1 MATELGQAYVQ
12 VIPSAKG
19 IGGMLKKSMGGDF
32 DSAGQSLGTS
42 LGSKIKKALIAAGI
56 GKALK
61 TAIFEGAKLEQ
72 SLGGVET
79 LFKGSAGR
87 VKQYASQ
94 AFKTA
99 GMSANEY
106 MENVT
111 SFSAAMISSLGGNTK
126 KAAQLSNQAITDMSD
141 NANKMGSDI
150 SMITQTYQ
158 SLARGQYQMLD
169 NLKLGYGGTKGEMQR
184 LLNDAEKL
192 TGKKYDISNFSDVT
206 QAIHAIQTE
215 MGITGTTAKEAA
227 STISGSFNMMKASA
241 KDFLGNLTLGRD
253 VSKSMENLV
262 ASTGT
267 FLSNLLPALGN
278 IAKGLVNV
286 IGTTFPQLFSQIG
299 KSLGANMPGL
309 ISKGLS
315 MITQFTASLRN
326 NAGKFISAGMD
337 MLLKLAQGFARSMPV
352 LIQKIPQIVTNIAGI
367 INDNAPKVLATG
379 VKIIITLA
387 KGLIQAIPTLIANIP
402 QILRAMW
409 NAFTAFSWLNLG
421 GTIIRGIVGAL
432 RGGVGAL
439 FSAAQSL
446 GTTILNALANLPAL
460 LFNAGA
466 TAIVRMIQGLRS
478 AWGVLTGIGVQIISV
493 IISGLASLG
502 SRLWNKAKSAVSRM
516 ISAFRSGGWGS
527 IGTHIISGIIRGIAG
542 AAGRLFSAMKNLAS
556 RALKSAKKALGIESP
571 SKIFAAEVGH
581 FIPSG
586 IALGVERNEGVL
598 TASMK
603 HAAGTMTDAF
613 NPNLV
618 RTANSSWSQMNMYPA
633 YKDAFSGGVVQ
644 NINIYQPV
652 KTPGETAR
660 AIKDAAFKIG
670 LAGGQ

>member
-1 MATELGQAYVQ
+1 MATELGKAYVQ

-19 IGGMLKKSMGGDF
+19 IGGMLKKSMGGDM
-32 DSAGQSLGTS
+32 DSAGTSLGKG
-42 LGSKIKKALIAAGI
+42 LGSKIKAAIIAAGI
-56 GKALK
+56 GKVLK

-87 VKQYASQ
+87 VKKYA
-94 AFKTA
+94 AEAYRTA
-99 GMSANEY
+99 GMSGNEY

-126 KAAQLSNQAITDMSD
+126 KAAKLSNQAITDMSD
-141 NANKMGSDI
+141 NANKMGTDL
-150 SMITQTYQ
+150 SMVTQTYQ

-192 TGKKYDISNFSDVT
+192 TGKKYDISSFSDVT
-206 QAIHAIQTE
+206 QAIHAIQTQ

-262 ASTGT
+262 TSTGT

-286 IGTTFPQLFSQIG
+286 IGTTFPQMFSKIG
-299 KSLGANMPGL
+299 NSLGASMPGL
-309 ISKGLS
+309 ISKGLT
-315 MITQFTASLRN
+315 MVTQFTASLRK
-326 NAGKFISAGMD
+326 NAGKFVSAGME
-337 MLLKLAQGFARSMPV
+337 MLLKLAQGWANSMPV
-352 LIQKIPQIVTNIAGI
+352 MIQKIPQIITNIAGL
-367 INDNAPKVLATG
+367 INDNAPKIMITG
-379 VKIIITLA
+379 GKIIITLV
-387 KGLIQAIPTLIANIP
+387 KGLINAIPTLIANIP

-409 NAFTAFSWLNLG
+409 NAFTAFNWMSIG
-421 GTIIRGIVGAL
+421 STMISGIAGAL
-432 RGGVGAL
+432 RSGIGSL

-446 GTTILNALANLPAL
+446 CVTIVNAFINLPTV

-466 TAIVRMIQGLRS
+466 TAIVHLIQGFRS
-478 AWGVLTGIGVQIISV
+478 AWGVITSIGGRIVV
-493 IISGLASLG
+493 AVISGLVSLASRMW
-502 SRLWNKAKSAVSRM
+502 SSAKSAASRM
-516 ISAFRSGGWGS
+516 LSAFRAVSWGS
-527 IGTHIISGIIRGIAG
+527 VGTHIISGIIRGIAG
-542 AAGRLFSAMKNLAS
+542 AAGKLFSSMKNLAS
-556 RALKSAKKALGIESP
+556 KALSAAKKVLGINSP
-571 SKIFAAEVGH
+571 SRVFAAEVGRW
-581 FIPSG
+581 IPAGIAVGVTKNSG
-586 IALGVERNEGVL
+586 ILSSVMDDTAKSM
-598 TASMK
+598 TAS
-603 HAAGTMTDAF
+603 F

-618 RTANSSWSQMNMYPA
+618 RNAQISWSGATQNNA
-633 YKDAFSGGVVQ
+633 ANQTGNVVQ

-652 KTPGETAR
+652 KTPGETAE
-660 AIKDAAFKIG
+660 AIKNTAKYAF
-670 LAGGQ
+670 AGDYI

>member
-1 MATELGQAYVQ
+1 MATELGKAYVQ

-19 IGGMLKKSMGGDF
+19 IGGMLKKSMGGDM
-32 DSAGQSLGTS
+32 DSAGTSLGKG
-42 LGSKIKKALIAAGI
+42 LGSKIKAAIIAAGI
-56 GKALK
+56 GKVLK

-87 VKQYASQ
+87 VKKYA
-94 AFKTA
+94 AEAYRTA
-99 GMSANEY
+99 GMSGNEY

-126 KAAQLSNQAITDMSD
+126 KAAKLSNQAITDMSD
-141 NANKMGSDI
+141 NANKMGTDL
-150 SMITQTYQ
+150 SMVTQTYQ

-192 TGKKYDISNFSDVT
+192 TGKKYDISSFSDVT
-206 QAIHAIQTE
+206 QAIHAIQTQ

-262 ASTGT
+262 TSTGT

-286 IGTTFPQLFSQIG
+286 IGTTFPQMFSKIG
-299 KSLGANMPGL
+299 NSLGASMPGL
-309 ISKGLS
+309 ISKGLT
-315 MITQFTASLRN
+315 MVTQFTASLRK
-326 NAGKFISAGMD
+326 NAGKFVSAGME
-337 MLLKLAQGFARSMPV
+337 MLLKLAQGWANSMPV
-352 LIQKIPQIVTNIAGI
+352 MIQKIPQIITNIAGL
-367 INDNAPKVLATG
+367 INDNAPKIMITG
-379 VKIIITLA
+379 GKIIITLV
-387 KGLIQAIPTLIANIP
+387 KGLINAIPTLIANIP

-409 NAFTAFSWLNLG
+409 NAFTAFNWMSLG
-421 GTIIRGIVGAL
+421 STMISGIAGAL
-432 RGGVGAL
+432 RSGIGSL

-446 GTTILNALANLPAL
+446 CVTIVNAFINLPTV

-466 TAIVRMIQGLRS
+466 TAIVHLIQGFRS
-478 AWGVLTGIGVQIISV
+478 AWGVITSIGGRIV
-493 IISGLASLG
+493 IAVISGLISLASRMW
-502 SRLWNKAKSAVSRM
+502 SSAKSAASRM
-516 ISAFRSGGWGS
+516 LSAFRAVSWGS
-527 IGTHIISGIIRGIAG
+527 VGTHIISGIIRGIAG
-542 AAGRLFSAMKNLAS
+542 AAGKLFSSMKNLAS
-556 RALKSAKKALGIESP
+556 KALSAAKKVLGINSP
-571 SKIFAAEVGH
+571 SRVFAAEVGRW
-581 FIPSG
+581 IPAGIAVGVTKNSG
-586 IALGVERNEGVL
+586 ILSSVMDDTAKSM
-598 TASMK
+598 TAS
-603 HAAGTMTDAF
+603 F

-618 RTANSSWSQMNMYPA
+618 RNAQISWSGATQNNA
-633 YKDAFSGGVVQ
+633 ANQTGNVVQ

-652 KTPGETAR
+652 KTPGETAE
-660 AIKDAAFKIG
+660 AIKNTAKYAF
-670 LAGGQ
+670 AGDYI

>member
-1 MATELGQAYVQ
+1 MATELGKAYVQ

-19 IGGMLKKSMGGDF
+19 IGGMLKKSMGGDM
-32 DSAGQSLGTS
+32 DSAGTS
-42 LGSKIKKALIAAGI
+42 IGKGLGSKIKAAIIAAGI
-56 GKALK
+56 GKVLK

-87 VKQYASQ
+87 VKKYA
-94 AFKTA
+94 AEAYRTA
-99 GMSANEY
+99 GMSGNEY

-126 KAAQLSNQAITDMSD
+126 KAAKLSNQAITDMSD
-141 NANKMGSDI
+141 NANKMGTDL
-150 SMITQTYQ
+150 SMVTQTYQ

-192 TGKKYDISNFSDVT
+192 TGKKYDISSFSDVT
-206 QAIHAIQTE
+206 QAIHAIQTQ

-262 ASTGT
+262 TSTGT

-286 IGTTFPQLFSQIG
+286 IGTTFPQMFSKIG
-299 KSLGANMPGL
+299 NSLGASMPGL
-309 ISKGLS
+309 ISKGLT
-315 MITQFTASLRN
+315 MVTQFTASLRK
-326 NAGKFISAGMD
+326 NAGKFVSAGME
-337 MLLKLAQGFARSMPV
+337 MLLKLAQGWANSMPV
-352 LIQKIPQIVTNIAGI
+352 MIQKIPQIITNIAGL
-367 INDNAPKVLATG
+367 INDNAPKIMVTG
-379 VKIIITLA
+379 GKIIITLV
-387 KGLIQAIPTLIANIP
+387 KGLINAIPTLIANIP

-409 NAFTAFSWLNLG
+409 NAFTAFNWMSLG
-421 GTIIRGIVGAL
+421 SSMISGIAGAL
-432 RGGVGAL
+432 RSGIGSL

-446 GTTILNALANLPAL
+446 CVTIVNAFINLPTV

-466 TAIVRMIQGLRS
+466 TAIVHLIQGFRS
-478 AWGVLTGIGVQIISV
+478 AWGVITSIGGRIVV
-493 IISGLASLG
+493 AVISGLVSLASRMW
-502 SRLWNKAKSAVSRM
+502 SSAKSAASRM
-516 ISAFRSGGWGS
+516 FSAFRAVSWGS
-527 IGTHIISGIIRGIAG
+527 VGTHIISGIIRGIAG
-542 AAGRLFSAMKNLAS
+542 AAGKLFSAMKNLAS
-556 RALKSAKKALGIESP
+556 KALSAAKKVLGINSP
-571 SKIFAAEVGH
+571 SRVFAAEVGRW
-581 FIPSG
+581 IPAG
-586 IALGVERNEGVL
+586 IAVGVTKNSGMLSSVMDD
-598 TASMK
+598 TAKSM
-603 HAAGTMTDAF
+603 TSSF

-618 RTANSSWSQMNMYPA
+618 RNAQISWSGATQNNA
-633 YKDAFSGGVVQ
+633 ANQTGNVVQ

-652 KTPGETAR
+652 KTPGETAE
-660 AIKDAAFKIG
+660 AIKNTAKYAF
-670 LAGGQ
+670 AGDYI

>member
-1 MATELGQAYVQ
+1 MATELGKAYVQ

-19 IGGMLKKSMGGDF
+19 IGGMLKKSMGGDM
-32 DSAGQSLGTS
+32 DSAGTSLGKG
-42 LGSKIKKALIAAGI
+42 LGSKIKAAIIAAGI
-56 GKALK
+56 GKVLK

-87 VKQYASQ
+87 VKKYA
-94 AFKTA
+94 AEAYRTA
-99 GMSANEY
+99 GMSGNEY

-126 KAAQLSNQAITDMSD
+126 KAAKLSNQAITDMSD
-141 NANKMGSDI
+141 NANKMGTDL
-150 SMITQTYQ
+150 SMVTQTYQ

-192 TGKKYDISNFSDVT
+192 TGKKYDISSFSDVT
-206 QAIHAIQTE
+206 QAIHAIQTQ

-262 ASTGT
+262 TSTGT

-286 IGTTFPQLFSQIG
+286 IGTTFPQMFSKIG
-299 KSLGANMPGL
+299 NSLGASMPGL
-309 ISKGLS
+309 ISKGLT
-315 MITQFTASLRN
+315 MVTQFTASLRK
-326 NAGKFISAGMD
+326 NAGKFVSAGME
-337 MLLKLAQGFARSMPV
+337 MLLKLAQGWANSMPV
-352 LIQKIPQIVTNIAGI
+352 MIQKIPQIITNIAGL
-367 INDNAPKVLATG
+367 INDNAPKIMVTG
-379 VKIIITLA
+379 GKIIITLV
-387 KGLIQAIPTLIANIP
+387 KGLINAIPTLIANIP

-409 NAFTAFSWLNLG
+409 NAFTAFNWMSLG
-421 GTIIRGIVGAL
+421 STMISGIAGAL
-432 RGGVGAL
+432 RSGIGSL

-446 GTTILNALANLPAL
+446 CVTIVNAFINLPTV

-466 TAIVRMIQGLRS
+466 TAIVHLIQGFRS
-478 AWGVLTGIGVQIISV
+478 AWGVITSIGGRIVV
-493 IISGLASLG
+493 AVISGLVSLASRMW
-502 SRLWNKAKSAVSRM
+502 SSAKSAASRM
-516 ISAFRSGGWGS
+516 LSAFRAVSWGS
-527 IGTHIISGIIRGIAG
+527 VGTHIISGIIRGIAG
-542 AAGRLFSAMKNLAS
+542 AAGKLFSSMKNLAS
-556 RALKSAKKALGIESP
+556 KALSAAKKVLGINSP
-571 SKIFAAEVGH
+571 SRVFAAEVGRW
-581 FIPSG
+581 IPAG
-586 IALGVERNEGVL
+586 IAVGVTKNSGMLSSVMDD
-598 TASMK
+598 TAKSM
-603 HAAGTMTDAF
+603 TSSF

-618 RTANSSWSQMNMYPA
+618 RNAQISWSGATQNNA
-633 YKDAFSGGVVQ
+633 ANQTGNVVQ

-652 KTPGETAR
+652 KTPGETAE
-660 AIKDAAFKIG
+660 AIKNTAKYAF
-670 LAGGQ
+670 AGDYI

>member
-1 MATELGQAYVQ
+1 MATELGKAYVQ

-19 IGGMLKKSMGGDF
+19 IGGMLKKSMGGDM
-32 DSAGQSLGTS
+32 DSAGTSLGKG
-42 LGSKIKKALIAAGI
+42 LGSKIKAAIIAAGI
-56 GKALK
+56 GKVLK

-87 VKQYASQ
+87 VKKYA
-94 AFKTA
+94 AEAYRTA
-99 GMSANEY
+99 GMSGNEY

-126 KAAQLSNQAITDMSD
+126 KAAKLSNQAITDMSD
-141 NANKMGSDI
+141 NANKIGTDL
-150 SMITQTYQ
+150 SMVTQTYQ

-192 TGKKYDISNFSDVT
+192 TGKKYDISSFSDVT
-206 QAIHAIQTE
+206 QAIHAIQTQ

-262 ASTGT
+262 TSTGT

-286 IGTTFPQLFSQIG
+286 IGTTFPQMFSKIG
-299 KSLGANMPGL
+299 NSLGASMPGL
-309 ISKGLS
+309 ISKGLT
-315 MITQFTASLRN
+315 MVTQFTASLRR
-326 NAGKFISAGMD
+326 NAGKFVSAGME
-337 MLLKLAQGFARSMPV
+337 MLLKLAQGWANSMPV
-352 LIQKIPQIVTNIAGI
+352 MIQKIPQIITNIAGL
-367 INDNAPKVLATG
+367 INDNAPKIMVTG
-379 VKIIITLA
+379 GKIIITLVR
-387 KGLIQAIPTLIANIP
+387 GLINAIPTLIANIP

-409 NAFTAFSWLNLG
+409 NAFTAFNWMSLG
-421 GTIIRGIVGAL
+421 SSMISGIAGAL
-432 RGGVGAL
+432 RSGIGSL

-446 GTTILNALANLPAL
+446 CVTIVNAFINLPTV

-466 TAIVRMIQGLRS
+466 TAIVHLIQGFRS
-478 AWGVLTGIGVQIISV
+478 AWGVITSIGGRIVV
-493 IISGLASLG
+493 AVISGLVSLASRMW
-502 SRLWNKAKSAVSRM
+502 SSAKSAASRM
-516 ISAFRSGGWGS
+516 LSAFRAVSWGS
-527 IGTHIISGIIRGIAG
+527 VGTHIISGIIRGIAG
-542 AAGRLFSAMKNLAS
+542 AAGKLFSSMKNLAS
-556 RALKSAKKALGIESP
+556 KALSAAKKVLGINSP
-571 SKIFAAEVGH
+571 SRVFAAEVGRW
-581 FIPSG
+581 IPAG
-586 IALGVERNEGVL
+586 IAVGVTKNSGMLSSVMDD
-598 TASMK
+598 TAKSM
-603 HAAGTMTDAF
+603 TSSF

-618 RTANSSWSQMNMYPA
+618 RNAQISWSGATQNNA
-633 YKDAFSGGVVQ
+633 ANQTGNVVQ

-652 KTPGETAR
+652 KTPGETAE
-660 AIKDAAFKIG
+660 AIKNTAKYAF
-670 LAGGQ
+670 AGDYI

>member
-1 MATELGQAYVQ
+1 MATELGKAYVQ

-19 IGGMLKKSMGGDF
+19 IGGMLKKSMGGDM
-32 DSAGQSLGTS
+32 DSAGTSLGKG
-42 LGSKIKKALIAAGI
+42 LGSKIKAAIIAAGI
-56 GKALK
+56 GKVLK

-87 VKQYASQ
+87 VKKYA
-94 AFKTA
+94 AEAYRTA
-99 GMSANEY
+99 GMSGNEY

-126 KAAQLSNQAITDMSD
+126 KAAKLSNQAITDMSD
-141 NANKMGSDI
+141 NANKMGTDL
-150 SMITQTYQ
+150 SMVTQTYQ

-192 TGKKYDISNFSDVT
+192 TGKKYDISSFSDVT
-206 QAIHAIQTE
+206 QAIHAIQTQ

-286 IGTTFPQLFSQIG
+286 IGTTFPQIFSKIG
-299 KSLGANMPGL
+299 NSLGASMPGL
-309 ISKGLS
+309 VSKGLT
-315 MITQFTASLRN
+315 MVTQFTASLRK
-326 NAGKFISAGMD
+326 NAGKFVSAGME
-337 MLLKLAQGFARSMPV
+337 MLLKLAQGWANSMPV
-352 LIQKIPQIVTNIAGI
+352 MIQKIPQIITNIAGL
-367 INDNAPKVLATG
+367 INDNAPKIMVTG
-379 VKIIITLA
+379 GKIIITLVR
-387 KGLIQAIPTLIANIP
+387 GLINAIPTLIANIP

-409 NAFTAFSWLNLG
+409 NAFTAFNWMSLG
-421 GTIIRGIVGAL
+421 SSMISGIAGAL
-432 RGGVGAL
+432 RSGIGSL

-446 GTTILNALANLPAL
+446 CVTIVNAFINLPTV

-466 TAIVRMIQGLRS
+466 TAIVHLIQGFRS
-478 AWGVLTGIGVQIISV
+478 AWGVITSIGGRIVV
-493 IISGLASLG
+493 AVISGLVSLASRMW
-502 SRLWNKAKSAVSRM
+502 SSAKSAASRM
-516 ISAFRSGGWGS
+516 LSAFRAVSWGS
-527 IGTHIISGIIRGIAG
+527 VGTHIISGIIRGIAG
-542 AAGRLFSAMKNLAS
+542 AAGKLFSSMKNLAS
-556 RALKSAKKALGIESP
+556 KALSAAKKVLGINSP
-571 SKIFAAEVGH
+571 SRVFAAEVGRW
-581 FIPSG
+581 IPAG
-586 IALGVERNEGVL
+586 IAVGVTKNSGMLSSVMDD
-598 TASMK
+598 TAKSM
-603 HAAGTMTDAF
+603 TSSF

-618 RTANSSWSQMNMYPA
+618 RNAQISWSGATQNNA
-633 YKDAFSGGVVQ
+633 ANQTGNVVQ

-652 KTPGETAR
+652 KTPGETAE
-660 AIKDAAFKIG
+660 AIKNTAKYAF
-670 LAGGQ
+670 AGDYI

>member
-1 MATELGQAYVQ
+1 MATELGKAYVQ
-12 VIPSAKG
+12 VIPSARG
-19 IGGMLKKSMGGDF
+19 IGGLLKKSMGSDI
-32 DSAGQSLGTS
+32 DSAGTSLGKG
-42 LGSKIKKALIAAGI
+42 LGSKIKAALLAAGI
-56 GKALK
+56 GKVLK
-61 TAIFEGAKLEQ
+61 MAIFEGAKLEQ

-79 LFKGSAGR
+79 LFKDSAGR
-87 VKQYASQ
+87 VKKYA
-94 AFKTA
+94 AEAYRTA
-99 GMSANEY
+99 GMSGNEY

-126 KAAQLSNQAITDMSD
+126 KAAKLSNQAITDMSD

-150 SMITQTYQ
+150 NMITQTYQ

-192 TGKKYDISNFSDVT
+192 TGKKYDISSFSDVT
-206 QAIHAIQTE
+206 QAIHAIQTQ

-253 VSKSMENLV
+253 VGQSLQNLV
-262 ASTGT
+262 KSTGT

-278 IAKGLVNV
+278 IAKGIVNV

-299 KSLGANMPGL
+299 NSLGSNMPGL
-309 ISKGLS
+309 ISKGLT
-315 MITQFTASLRN
+315 MLTRFTASLRS
-326 NAGKFISAGMD
+326 NAGKFISSGAD
-337 MLLKLAQGFARSMPV
+337 MLLKLAQGFANSLPV
-352 LIQKIPQIVTNIAGI
+352 LIQKIPQIITNIAGI
-367 INDNAPKVLATG
+367 INDNAPKLLATG
-379 VKIIITLA
+379 VKIIIVLA
-387 KGLIQAIPTLIANIP
+387 KGLIQAIPTLIASIP
-402 QILRAMW
+402 QILKAMW

-421 GTIIRGIVGAL
+421 GTIIRGIAGAL

-446 GTTILNALANLPAL
+446 GTTILNALANLPAS

-466 TAIVRMIQGLRS
+466 TAIVRMIQGFRS
-478 AWGVLTGIGVQIISV
+478 AWGVLTGIGAQIISV

-527 IGTHIISGIIRGIAG
+527 IGTHIISGIIRGISG

-556 RALKSAKKALGIESP
+556 KALSAAKKALGINSP
-571 SKIFAAEVGH
+571 SRVFAAEVGRW
-581 FIPSG
+581 IPAGIAVGITRNSG
-586 IALGVERNEGVL
+586 ILSGVMDD
-598 TASMK
+598 TARSM
-603 HAAGTMTDAF
+603 TNSF

-618 RTANSSWSQMNMYPA
+618 RNAQVNWSGTANDNGIVA
-633 YKDAFSGGVVQ
+633 AENVVQ

-652 KTPGETAR
+652 RTPGETAE
-660 AIKDAAFKIG
+660 AIKNTAKYAF
-670 LAGGQ
+670 AGDCM

>member
-1 MATELGQAYVQ
+1 MATELGKAYVQ

-19 IGGMLKKSMGGDF
+19 IGGMLKKSMGGDM
-32 DSAGQSLGTS
+32 DSAGTSLGKG
-42 LGSKIKKALIAAGI
+42 LGSKIKAAIIAAGI
-56 GKALK
+56 GKVLK

-87 VKQYASQ
+87 VKKYA
-94 AFKTA
+94 AEAYRTA
-99 GMSANEY
+99 GMSGNEY

-126 KAAQLSNQAITDMSD
+126 KAAKLSNQAITDMSD
-141 NANKMGSDI
+141 NANKMGTDL
-150 SMITQTYQ
+150 SMVTQTYQ

-192 TGKKYDISNFSDVT
+192 TGKKYDISSFSDVT
-206 QAIHAIQTE
+206 QAIHAIQTQ

-262 ASTGT
+262 TSTGT

-286 IGTTFPQLFSQIG
+286 IGTTFPQMFSKIG
-299 KSLGANMPGL
+299 NSLGASMPGL
-309 ISKGLS
+309 ISKGLT
-315 MITQFTASLRN
+315 MVTQFTASLRK
-326 NAGKFISAGMD
+326 NAGKFVSAGME
-337 MLLKLAQGFARSMPV
+337 MLLKLAQGWANSMPV
-352 LIQKIPQIVTNIAGI
+352 MIQKIPQIITNIAGL
-367 INDNAPKVLATG
+367 INDNAPKIMITG
-379 VKIIITLA
+379 GKIIITLV
-387 KGLIQAIPTLIANIP
+387 KGLINAIPTLIANIP

-409 NAFTAFSWLNLG
+409 NAFTAFNWMSLG
-421 GTIIRGIVGAL
+421 STMISGIAGAL
-432 RGGVGAL
+432 RSGIGSL

-446 GTTILNALANLPAL
+446 CVTIVNAFINLPTV

-466 TAIVRMIQGLRS
+466 TAIVHLIQGFRS
-478 AWGVLTGIGVQIISV
+478 AWGVITSIGGRIVV
-493 IISGLASLG
+493 AVISGLVSLAS
-502 SRLWNKAKSAVSRM
+502 RMWNSAKSAASRM
-516 ISAFRSGGWGS
+516 LSAFRAVSWGS
-527 IGTHIISGIIRGIAG
+527 VGTHIISGIIRGIAG
-542 AAGRLFSAMKNLAS
+542 AAGKLFSSMKNLAS
-556 RALKSAKKALGIESP
+556 KALSAAKKVLGINSP
-571 SKIFAAEVGH
+571 SRVFAAEVGRW
-581 FIPSG
+581 IPAGIAVGVTKNSG
-586 IALGVERNEGVL
+586 ILSSVMDDTAKSM
-598 TASMK
+598 TAS
-603 HAAGTMTDAF
+603 F

-618 RTANSSWSQMNMYPA
+618 RNAQISWSGATQNNA
-633 YKDAFSGGVVQ
+633 ANQTGNVVQ

-652 KTPGETAR
+652 KTPGETAE
-660 AIKDAAFKIG
+660 AIKNTAKYAF
-670 LAGGQ
+670 AGDYI

>member
-1 MATELGQAYVQ
+1 MATELGKAYVQ

-19 IGGMLKKSMGGDF
+19 IGGMLKKSMGGDM
-32 DSAGQSLGTS
+32 DSAGTSLGKG
-42 LGSKIKKALIAAGI
+42 LGSKIKAAIIAAGI
-56 GKALK
+56 GKVLK

-87 VKQYASQ
+87 VKKYA
-94 AFKTA
+94 AEAYRTA
-99 GMSANEY
+99 GMSGNEY

-126 KAAQLSNQAITDMSD
+126 KAAKLSNQAITDMSD
-141 NANKMGSDI
+141 NANKMGTDL
-150 SMITQTYQ
+150 SMVTQTYQ

-192 TGKKYDISNFSDVT
+192 TGKKYDISSFSDVT
-206 QAIHAIQTE
+206 QAIHAIQTQ

-262 ASTGT
+262 TSTGT

-286 IGTTFPQLFSQIG
+286 IGTTFPQMFSKIG
-299 KSLGANMPGL
+299 NSLGASMPGL
-309 ISKGLS
+309 ISKGLT
-315 MITQFTASLRN
+315 MVTQFTASLRK
-326 NAGKFISAGMD
+326 NAGKFVSAGME
-337 MLLKLAQGFARSMPV
+337 MLLKLAQGWANSMPV
-352 LIQKIPQIVTNIAGI
+352 MIQKIPQIITNIAGL
-367 INDNAPKVLATG
+367 INDNAPKIMITG
-379 VKIIITLA
+379 GKIIITLV
-387 KGLIQAIPTLIANIP
+387 KGLINAIPTLIANIP

-409 NAFTAFSWLNLG
+409 NAFTAFNWMSLG
-421 GTIIRGIVGAL
+421 STMISGIAGAL
-432 RGGVGAL
+432 RSGIGSL

-446 GTTILNALANLPAL
+446 CVTIVNAFINLPTV

-466 TAIVRMIQGLRS
+466 TAIVHLIQGFRS
-478 AWGVLTGIGVQIISV
+478 AWGVITSIGGRIVV
-493 IISGLASLG
+493 AVISGLVSLASRMW
-502 SRLWNKAKSAVSRM
+502 SSAKSAASRM
-516 ISAFRSGGWGS
+516 LSAFRAISWGS
-527 IGTHIISGIIRGIAG
+527 VGTHIISGIIRGIAG
-542 AAGRLFSAMKNLAS
+542 AAGKLFSSMKNLAS
-556 RALKSAKKALGIESP
+556 KALSAAKKVLGINSP
-571 SKIFAAEVGH
+571 SRVFAAEVGRW
-581 FIPSG
+581 IPAGIAVGVTKNSG
-586 IALGVERNEGVL
+586 ILSSVMDDTAKSM
-598 TASMK
+598 TAS
-603 HAAGTMTDAF
+603 F

-618 RTANSSWSQMNMYPA
+618 RNAQISWSGATQNNA
-633 YKDAFSGGVVQ
+633 ANQTGNVVQ

-652 KTPGETAR
+652 KTPGETAE
-660 AIKDAAFKIG
+660 AIKNTAKYAF
-670 LAGGQ
+670 AGDYI

>member
-1 MATELGQAYVQ
+1 MATELGKAYVQ

-19 IGGMLKKSMGGDF
+19 LGDMLKKSMGGDI
-32 DSAGQSLGTS
+32 DSAGTSLGKG
-42 LGSKIKKALIAAGI
+42 LGSKIKAALVAAGI
-56 GKALK
+56 GKVLK

-94 AFKTA
+94 AFRTA

-126 KAAQLSNQAITDMSD
+126 KAARLSNQAITDMSD

-150 SMITQTYQ
+150 NMITQTYQ

-192 TGKKYDISNFSDVT
+192 TGKKYDISSFSDVT
-206 QAIHAIQTE
+206 QAIHAIQTQ

-241 KDFLGNLTLGRD
+241 KNFLGNLTLGRD
-253 VSKSMENLV
+253 VSQTLQQLV
-262 ASTGT
+262 TSTGT

-278 IAKGLVNV
+278 IAKGIVSV
-286 IGTTFPQLFSQIG
+286 IGSTFPQLFSQLG
-299 KSLGANMPGL
+299 NSLGANMPKL
-309 ISKGLS
+309 ISKGLD
-315 MITQFTASLRN
+315 MITQFTASLRS
-326 NAGKFISAGMD
+326 NAGKFISAGAD
-337 MLLKLAQGFARSMPV
+337 MLLKLAQGLANSLPI
-352 LIQKIPQIVTNIAGI
+352 LIQKLPQIITNIAGI
-367 INDNAPKVLATG
+367 INDNAPKLLVTG

-387 KGLIQAIPTLIANIP
+387 KGIIQAIPTLIANIP
-402 QILRAMW
+402 QILRAIW
-409 NAFTAFSWLNLG
+409 NAFTAFNWLSLG
-421 GTIIRGIVGAL
+421 GTIVRSIAGAL

-446 GTTILNALANLPAL
+446 GTTILNALANLPTF

-466 TAIVRMIQGLRS
+466 TAIVHMIQGFRS
-478 AWGVLTGIGVQIISV
+478 AWGVITSIGGQIVVAIV
-493 IISGLASLG
+493 SGLLRLPSLM
-502 SRLWNKAKSAVSRM
+502 WNKAKSAISRM
-516 ISAFRSGGWGS
+516 KSAFRSGGWSS

-542 AAGRLFSAMKNLAS
+542 AAGRLFSSMRNLAS
-556 RALKSAKKALGIESP
+556 KALSSAKKALGISSP
-571 SKIFAAEVGH
+571 SRVFAAEVGKW
-581 FIPSG
+581 IPAG
-586 IALGVERNEGVL
+586 IADGVARNSSIL
-598 TASMK
+598 TEVMDDTARSM
-603 HAAGTMTDAF
+603 TNSF

-618 RTANSSWSQMNMYPA
+618 RNAQISWHGVSQDNGAMSSGN
-633 YKDAFSGGVVQ
+633 VVQ

-652 KTPGETAR
+652 RTPGEIAE
-660 AIKDAAFKIG
+660 AIKNTAKYAF
-670 LAGGQ
+670 AGDYI

>member
-1 MATELGQAYVQ
+1 MATELGKAYVQ

-19 IGGMLKKSMGGDF
+19 IGGMLKKSMGGDM
-32 DSAGQSLGTS
+32 DSAGTSLGKG
-42 LGSKIKKALIAAGI
+42 LGSKIKAAIIAAGI
-56 GKALK
+56 GKVLK

-87 VKQYASQ
+87 VKKYA
-94 AFKTA
+94 AEAYRTA
-99 GMSANEY
+99 GMSGNEY

-126 KAAQLSNQAITDMSD
+126 KAAKLSNQAITDMSD
-141 NANKMGSDI
+141 NANKMGTDL
-150 SMITQTYQ
+150 SMVTQTYQ

-192 TGKKYDISNFSDVT
+192 TGKKYDISSFSDVT
-206 QAIHAIQTE
+206 QAIHAIQTQ

-262 ASTGT
+262 TSTGT

-286 IGTTFPQLFSQIG
+286 IGTTFPQMFSKIG
-299 KSLGANMPGL
+299 NSLGASMPGL
-309 ISKGLS
+309 ISKGLT
-315 MITQFTASLRN
+315 MVTQFTASLRR
-326 NAGKFISAGMD
+326 NAEKFVSAGME
-337 MLLKLAQGFARSMPV
+337 MLLKLAQGWANSMPV
-352 LIQKIPQIVTNIAGI
+352 MIQKIPQIITNIAGL
-367 INDNAPKVLATG
+367 INDNAPKIMVTG
-379 VKIIITLA
+379 GKIIITLVR
-387 KGLIQAIPTLIANIP
+387 GLINAIPTLIANIP

-409 NAFTAFSWLNLG
+409 NAFTAFNWMSLG
-421 GTIIRGIVGAL
+421 SSMISGIAGAL
-432 RGGVGAL
+432 RSGIGSL

-446 GTTILNALANLPAL
+446 CVTIVNAFINLPTV

-466 TAIVRMIQGLRS
+466 TAIVHLIQGFRS
-478 AWGVLTGIGVQIISV
+478 AWGVITSIGGRIVV
-493 IISGLASLG
+493 AVISGLVSLASRMW
-502 SRLWNKAKSAVSRM
+502 SSAKSAASRM
-516 ISAFRSGGWGS
+516 LSAFRAVSWGS
-527 IGTHIISGIIRGIAG
+527 VGTHIISGIIRGIAG
-542 AAGRLFSAMKNLAS
+542 AAGKLFSSMKNLAS
-556 RALKSAKKALGIESP
+556 KALSAAKKVLGINSP
-571 SKIFAAEVGH
+571 SRVFAAEVGRW
-581 FIPSG
+581 IPAGIAVGVTKNSG
-586 IALGVERNEGVL
+586 ILSSVMDDTAKSM
-598 TASMK
+598 TAS
-603 HAAGTMTDAF
+603 F

-618 RTANSSWSQMNMYPA
+618 RNAQISWSGATQNNA
-633 YKDAFSGGVVQ
+633 ANQTGNVVQ

-652 KTPGETAR
+652 KTPGETAE
-660 AIKDAAFKIG
+660 AIKNTAKYAF
-670 LAGGQ
+670 AGDYI

>member
-1 MATELGQAYVQ
+1 MATELGKAYVQ

-19 IGGMLKKSMGGDF
+19 IGGMLKKSMGGDM
-32 DSAGQSLGTS
+32 DSAGTSLGKG
-42 LGSKIKKALIAAGI
+42 LGSKIKAAIIAAGI
-56 GKALK
+56 GKVLK

-87 VKQYASQ
+87 VKKYA
-94 AFKTA
+94 AEAYRTA
-99 GMSANEY
+99 GMSGNEY

-126 KAAQLSNQAITDMSD
+126 KAAKLSNQAITDMSD
-141 NANKMGSDI
+141 NANKMGTDL
-150 SMITQTYQ
+150 SMVTQTYQ

-192 TGKKYDISNFSDVT
+192 TGKKYDISSFSDVT
-206 QAIHAIQTE
+206 QAIHAIQTQ

-286 IGTTFPQLFSQIG
+286 IGTTFPQMFSKIG
-299 KSLGANMPGL
+299 NSLGASMPGL
-309 ISKGLS
+309 ISKGLT
-315 MITQFTASLRN
+315 MVTQFTASLRK
-326 NAGKFISAGMD
+326 NAGKFVSAGME
-337 MLLKLAQGFARSMPV
+337 MLLKLAQGWANSMPV
-352 LIQKIPQIVTNIAGI
+352 MIQKIPQIITNIAGL
-367 INDNAPKVLATG
+367 INDNAPKIMVTG
-379 VKIIITLA
+379 GKIIITLV
-387 KGLIQAIPTLIANIP
+387 KGLINAIPTLIANIP

-409 NAFTAFSWLNLG
+409 NAFTAFNWMSLG
-421 GTIIRGIVGAL
+421 SSMISGIAGAL
-432 RGGVGAL
+432 RSGIGSL

-446 GTTILNALANLPAL
+446 CVTIVNAFINLPTV

-466 TAIVRMIQGLRS
+466 TAIVHLIQGFRS
-478 AWGVLTGIGVQIISV
+478 AWGVITSIGGRIVV
-493 IISGLASLG
+493 AVISGLVSLASRMW
-502 SRLWNKAKSAVSRM
+502 SSAKSAASRM
-516 ISAFRSGGWGS
+516 LSAFRAVSWGS
-527 IGTHIISGIIRGIAG
+527 VGTHIISGIIRGIAG
-542 AAGRLFSAMKNLAS
+542 AAGKLFSSMKNLAS
-556 RALKSAKKALGIESP
+556 KALSAAKKVLGINSP
-571 SKIFAAEVGH
+571 SRVFAAEVGRW
-581 FIPSG
+581 IPAGIAVGVTKNSG
-586 IALGVERNEGVL
+586 ILSSVMDDTAKSM
-598 TASMK
+598 TAS
-603 HAAGTMTDAF
+603 F

-618 RTANSSWSQMNMYPA
+618 RNAQISWSGATQNNA
-633 YKDAFSGGVVQ
+633 ANQTGNVVQ

-652 KTPGETAR
+652 KTPGETAE
-660 AIKDAAFKIG
+660 AIKNTAKYAF
-670 LAGGQ
+670 AGDYI

>member
-1 MATELGQAYVQ
+1 MATELGKAYVQ

-19 IGGMLKKSMGGDF
+19 IGGMLKKSMGGDM
-32 DSAGQSLGTS
+32 DSAGTSLGKG
-42 LGSKIKKALIAAGI
+42 LGSKIKAAIIAAGI
-56 GKALK
+56 GKVLK

-87 VKQYASQ
+87 VKKYA
-94 AFKTA
+94 AEAYRTA
-99 GMSANEY
+99 GMSGNEY

-126 KAAQLSNQAITDMSD
+126 KAAKLSNQAITDMSD
-141 NANKMGSDI
+141 NANKMGTDL
-150 SMITQTYQ
+150 SMVTQTYQ

-192 TGKKYDISNFSDVT
+192 TGKKYDISSFSDVT
-206 QAIHAIQTE
+206 QAIHAIQTQ

-286 IGTTFPQLFSQIG
+286 IGTTFPQMFSKIG
-299 KSLGANMPGL
+299 NSLGASMPGL
-309 ISKGLS
+309 ISKGLT
-315 MITQFTASLRN
+315 MVTQFTASLRK
-326 NAGKFISAGMD
+326 NAGKFVSAGME
-337 MLLKLAQGFARSMPV
+337 MLLKLAQGWANSMPV
-352 LIQKIPQIVTNIAGI
+352 MIQKIPQIITNIAGL
-367 INDNAPKVLATG
+367 INDNAPKIMVTG
-379 VKIIITLA
+379 GKIIITLV
-387 KGLIQAIPTLIANIP
+387 KGLINAIPTLIANIP

-409 NAFTAFSWLNLG
+409 NAFTAFNWMSLG
-421 GTIIRGIVGAL
+421 SSMISGIAGAL
-432 RGGVGAL
+432 RSGIGSL

-446 GTTILNALANLPAL
+446 CVTIVNAFINLPTV

-466 TAIVRMIQGLRS
+466 TAIVHLIQGFRS
-478 AWGVLTGIGVQIISV
+478 AWGVITSIGGRIVV
-493 IISGLASLG
+493 AVISGLVSLASRMW
-502 SRLWNKAKSAVSRM
+502 SSAKSAASRM
-516 ISAFRSGGWGS
+516 LSAFRAVSWGS
-527 IGTHIISGIIRGIAG
+527 VGTHIISGIIRGIAG
-542 AAGRLFSAMKNLAS
+542 AAGKLFSSMKNLAS
-556 RALKSAKKALGIESP
+556 KALSAAKKVLGINSP
-571 SKIFAAEVGH
+571 SRVFAAEVGRW
-581 FIPSG
+581 IPAG
-586 IALGVERNEGVL
+586 IAVGVTKNSGMLSSVMDD
-598 TASMK
+598 TAKSM
-603 HAAGTMTDAF
+603 TSSF

-618 RTANSSWSQMNMYPA
+618 RNAQISWSGATQNNA
-633 YKDAFSGGVVQ
+633 ANQTGNVVQ

-652 KTPGETAR
+652 KTPGETAE
-660 AIKDAAFKIG
+660 AIKNTAKYAF
-670 LAGGQ
+670 AGDYI